1 MLVLQ
6 KHRHPHPFA
15 LFTPSFLFRL
25 YAPLPPLAHSDELT
39 CLDVHLKTGVAA
51 SAHKGAGAIFA
62 CVWEPATGKVLQRLP
77 CGECNGVSALAFSP
91 DGSLLMVSL
100 QDEQHQ
106 VLLFDWRK
114 GFLKARVNG
123 GRRKV
128 LCMAFSLCPSPP
140 PGDDAPPPPPA
151 DVAAAQAR
159 ASLFPP
165 VNSLAPPL
173 NLPVRVLQAGVGHF
187 SLLELKGPVVGQVG
201 AATVAQGGRVLSS
214 RAGSYGPDVKKV
226 NVLCCAA
233 LPVPEEGGDEFVMGM
248 ANGQLGVVGRGERA
262 VSRFVDVQ
270 KGALTAVW
278 VVLLPKNEEGMLFK
292 LVTGGTNG
300 FIKVLD
306 QSFEP
311 LAEFNLY
318 RLPEVYGN
326 LHPLGKVRGVKSVC
340 VDRFNRK
347 ILYGTAGGE
356 IGEMDLEGGLDLNRG
371 PLVRSHFRDELHSVC
386 AHPLRQVRAIT
397 LSYPSHTRSAAPLTP
412 LSISLLS
419 ISCV

>member
-151 DVAAAQAR
+151 DVAAAQLAAR
-159 ASLFPP
+159 RDSCD
-165 VNSLAPPL
+165 
-173 NLPVRVLQAGVGHF
+173 GK
-187 SLLELKGPVVGQVG
+187 KG
-201 AATVAQGGRVLSS
+201 GG
-214 RAGSYGPDVKKV
+214 G
-226 NVLCCAA
+226 
-233 LPVPEEGGDEFVMGM
+233 
-248 ANGQLGVVGRGERA
+248 
-262 VSRFVDVQ
+262 
-270 KGALTAVW
+270 
-278 VVLLPKNEEGMLFK
+278 
-292 LVTGGTNG
+292 
-300 FIKVLD
+300 
-306 QSFEP
+306 
-311 LAEFNLY
+311 
-318 RLPEVYGN
+318 
-326 LHPLGKVRGVKSVC
+326 
-340 VDRFNRK
+340 
-347 ILYGTAGGE
+347 
-356 IGEMDLEGGLDLNRG
+356 
-371 PLVRSHFRDELHSVC
+371 
-386 AHPLRQVRAIT
+386 
-397 LSYPSHTRSAAPLTP
+397 
-412 LSISLLS
+412 
-419 ISCV
+419 